1 MKTIITLILSFL
13 TSLIYAQNN
22 HKIEWLKN
30 IPGNGYTKIYDLA
43 CDAHNNIYIAG
54 TFEGTTNFDVKGGTF
69 TLTENTGLPQGA
81 AFLVKYNDQMDLVW
95 CTKIDTSSLVTPSI
109 EIDNTGNLI
118 YFDNSGRFRK
128 YSINNHIIFSHQ
140 FTWLSGQPK
149 VQNDSYNNIII
160 GGQFCGDIYLDPNNP
175 IYNLSTVGCNA
186 DFIAKYS
193 SYGTFINAFKLN
205 GGGAINDLQVS
216 QSNSIYIGGWDVATD
231 YNPGPGVAPST
242 NTNIYSHYVAK
253 YDENLNFQYHQTIAG
268 KLNSFRLDHLSNIY
282 ITGEFSGSLDFNVQ
296 PPNNPTIGSSP
307 SNTNNAFLLK
317 LDSSANYIFVNT
329 FPFAQP
335 GTTSNFIELIND
347 KVYLYSD
354 VGVNSRL
361 ICNDV
366 NGGSV
371 FLFNNFHNG
380 QAFVGNNVSP
390 GAIAKDKDGNLL
402 FTGTFNENA
411 SFQDNFGNSNI
422 SPTGNNDA
430 YISKLDKGVFGK
442 AYNDFNS
449 NGIYDN
455 GEDPLADVNIYDL
468 TNDKL
473 VSSDSMGYY
482 FISNELQTNDLL
494 LADEPNSWH
503 ITTQNPQFY
512 NNPIVNDTLPY
523 FGYSADNPC
532 NAPEITIFAPFLRRC
547 FSNQIVY
554 VQACNHN
561 FASAPLN
568 SSFVVVTLDPLLT
581 VNSASIPFTALGNNT
596 YQFQTGTLNPGQC
609 VNFTLSTT
617 VSCNATLG
625 QTLCMNA
632 ELFPVENCAFDTLPS
647 GPNWDNIPSEGA
659 LGGLPQPCLGPWDQS
674 SLSVNGWCQNDSIY
688 FTVTN
693 TGVLGGGD
701 MECYAPVWLT
711 VNGVVTFTDSIMLQ
725 GGQTITYA
733 FEGNG
738 QTWILN
744 ASQHPLHPGNS
755 QPNAFVERCGNAANW
770 NPGEVND
777 YPQDDADPVIDIFCE
792 EVSGSYDP
800 NDKRGYPNGVTN
812 MNYIQPNQQLQ
823 YVIRFQNTG
832 TDTAFTVVIRDTLD
846 TDLNIFT
853 VTPGVS
859 SHSYEF
865 RMYGPRVLEW
875 RFDNILLPD
884 STTNSVGSNGFVT
897 FHVEQNPNLAPG
909 TVINN
914 DADIYF
920 DYNDPIT
927 TNTTVHRI
935 YEGFPN
941 VLSLQDLV
949 NSKESIVLYPNPTS
963 SEITITSDK
972 FTDEPYTLF
981 DQMGRTVGSGKL
993 SGTNTT
999 ISLSN
1004 LSKGIYILKVE
1015 GAYESAIVVKE

>member
-1 MKTIITLILSFL
+1 MKTIIALILSVL
-13 TSLIYAQNN
+13 TSLIYAQDK

-43 CDAHNNIYIAG
+43 CDAQNNIYIVG

-69 TLTENTGLPQGA
+69 TLTENAGLTQGA
-81 AFLVKYNDQMDLVW
+81 TFLAKYNDQMDLVW
-95 CTKIDTSSLVTPSI
+95 CTKLDTTSLVTPSI
-109 EIDNTGNLI
+109 EIDNTGNLV
-118 YFDNSGRFRK
+118 YLDDAGRFRK
-128 YSINNHIIFSHQ
+128 YSTNNNLIFSHQ

-149 VQNDSYNNIII
+149 LQIDSYNNIII

-193 SYGTFINAFKLN
+193 SNGTFINAFKLN

-216 QSNSIYIGGWDVATD
+216 QSNSLYIGGWDVATD

-242 NTNIYSHYVAK
+242 STNIYSHYIAK
-253 YDENLNFQYHQTIAG
+253 YDENLNFLYHQTVAG
-268 KLNSFRLDHLSNIY
+268 KLNSFRLDHFSNIY
-282 ITGEFSGSLDFNVQ
+282 ITGEFSSSLDFNVQ
-296 PPNNPTIGSSP
+296 PPNNPNVSSSP
-307 SNTNNAFLLK
+307 LFASNALLLK
-317 LDSSANYIFVNT
+317 LDSSANFIFVNT

-361 ICNDV
+361 ICNNV

-371 FLFNNFHNG
+371 FIFNHFHNG
-380 QAFVGNNVSP
+380 QVLVGNNVSP
-390 GAIAKDKDGNLL
+390 GALTKDKDGNLL

-411 SFQDNFGNSNI
+411 SFQDNFGNSTI
-422 SPTGNNDA
+422 SPTGNIDA
-430 YISKLDKGVFGK
+430 FISKLDEGVSGK
-442 AYNDFNS
+442 VFNDFNS
-449 NGIYDN
+449 NGIYNN
-455 GEDPLADVNIYDL
+455 GEPPLAGVNVYDL

-482 FISNELQTNDLL
+482 FISNELQINDII

-503 ITTQNPQFY
+503 ITSQNPQYF
-512 NNPIVNDTLPY
+512 NNPLANDTLPY

-532 NAPEITIFAPFLRRC
+532 NAPDITIFAPLLRRC

-554 VQACNHN
+554 VQACNDN
-561 FASAPLN
+561 SASTSID

-581 VNSASIPFTALGNNT
+581 VNSASLPFTALGNNT

-617 VSCNATLG
+617 VSCAAPLG

-632 ELFPVENCAFDTLPS
+632 ELFPVDGCVLDSMPS
-647 GPNWDNIPSEGA
+647 GPNWDSIPSEGA

-755 QPNAFVERCGNAANW
+755 QPNAYVERCGNAANW
-770 NPGEVND
+770 TPGDVND
-777 YPQDDADPVIDIFCE
+777 YPQDDADPVIDIYCE

-884 STTNSVGSNGFVT
+884 STTNSIGSNGFVT
-897 FHVEQNPNLAPG
+897 FHVEQNPNLAPS

-927 TNTTVHRI
+927 TNTTIHRI

-972 FTDEPYTLF
+972 FTNEPYTLY

-999 ISLSN
+999 ISLST
-1004 LSKGIYILKVE
+1004 LSKGIYILKIE